1 MTSGE
6 FIQGKLQAWARRK
19 GIALQGSAGERG
31 SKNYTKSLGENLFGG
46 ELRPEARAAFE
57 AGAGGELRHDIP
69 SMQALHSSAAMAVN
83 LFQHWI
89 GNRDLSTLAKLLDVP
104 SGGIEAVGFERKY
117 PVCADWKDGGFNAPP
132 HLDLG
137 VDYKNGGRV
146 GVECK
151 LFEPY
156 GRLQHAPL
164 KSPYLALKDAWKG
177 IPACRALAEELSKN
191 DAGFRRLGPAQLLR
205 HVLGLRFGAPVEKVR
220 LVYLY
225 YDAPGDEAAEHRAE
239 IRGFQ
244 DRIGKDPIRF
254 VPITVQEF
262 AVRAVRECRED
273 HRDYVDY
280 LAERY
285 L

>member
-6 FIQGKLQAWARRK
+6 FVQGKFQVWARRK

-31 SKNYTKSLGENLFGG
+31 AKNYTPTVENNLFGG
-46 ELRPEARAAFE
+46 ALLPEVRAAFDD
-57 AGAGGELRHDIP
+57 GAGGELRGKVK

-83 LFQHWI
+83 LFQYWL
-89 GNRDLSTLAKLLDVP
+89 GNRDFSTLAKLLDVP

-117 PVCADWKDGGFNAPP
+117 PVCADWKDRGFNAPP

-164 KSPYLALKDAWKG
+164 RPPYLALKDAWKG
-177 IPACRALAEELSKN
+177 IPACRALAEELN
-191 DAGFRRLGPAQLLR
+191 EGEAGFGRLGPAQLLR
-205 HVLGLRFGAPVEKVR
+205 HVLGLRFGAPADKVR
-220 LVYLY
+220 LLYLY
-225 YDAPGDEAAEHRAE
+225 LDAPGDEAAEQRAE
-239 IRGFQ
+239 ITRFQ
-244 DRIGKDPIRF
+244 ERIADDPVRF
-254 VPITVQEF
+254 IAMTVQEF
-262 AVRAVRECRED
+262 ILRAVDRCGQEHGE
-273 HRDYVDY
+273 YVSY
-280 LAERY
+280 LTDRY